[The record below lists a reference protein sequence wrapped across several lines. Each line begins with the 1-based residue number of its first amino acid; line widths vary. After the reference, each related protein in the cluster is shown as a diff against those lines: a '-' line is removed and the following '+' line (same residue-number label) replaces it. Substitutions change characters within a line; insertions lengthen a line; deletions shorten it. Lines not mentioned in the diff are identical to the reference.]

1 MKFSEFQKLLEDNF
15 ETSKLADIAR
25 EIDVT
30 PQVINNW
37 KSRDQVPYKYV
48 KKIRDK
54 ILDNNTTIQSMKINN
69 PFDHPSEYSK
79 PEKSDSRSL
88 QDFIEQ
94 ILELYYDVL
103 ANKKYIIYSLIVS
116 LLISIVHIYLFSKP
130 IFESTARILPVSDSN
145 TAGLASFANQFGVNV
160 GRDEAS
166 SLADAELY
174 PDIIESR
181 RLASLIILEKFKTKK
196 YSTEQELINILNDTP
211 LKKKWSEYE
220 KKIAINKLLNSV
232 KVSKSKKNPLVIL
245 TVTSS
250 ELDLTNDILDSI
262 INNLIKLLKSFKV
275 SELKEKKNFIKNRI
289 IEVEKD
295 LIKSEDEL
303 KVFREKNRKIS
314 FSPALLLKEER
325 HQRLVE
331 VQKEIYITLR
341 RELEMAQI
349 DEYDGASLI
358 QILDPPESK
367 GDISMNLV
375 IILLGYVFLGLIT
388 GISVVLILKWYKQNK
403 VIFIGKGKF

>member
-145 TAGLASFANQFGVNV
+145 T
-160 GRDEAS
+160 D
-166 SLADAELY
+166 
-174 PDIIESR
+174 
-181 RLASLIILEKFKTKK
+181 
-196 YSTEQELINILNDTP
+196 
-211 LKKKWSEYE
+211 
-220 KKIAINKLLNSV
+220 
-232 KVSKSKKNPLVIL
+232 
-245 TVTSS
+245 
-250 ELDLTNDILDSI
+250 
-262 INNLIKLLKSFKV
+262 
-275 SELKEKKNFIKNRI
+275 
-289 IEVEKD
+289 
-295 LIKSEDEL
+295 
-303 KVFREKNRKIS
+303 RK
-314 FSPALLLKEER
+314 
-325 HQRLVE
+325 
-331 VQKEIYITLR
+331 
-341 RELEMAQI
+341 
-349 DEYDGASLI
+349 
-358 QILDPPESK
+358 
-367 GDISMNLV
+367 
-375 IILLGYVFLGLIT
+375 
-388 GISVVLILKWYKQNK
+388 SVV
-403 VIFIGKGKF
+403 

>member
-367 GDISMNLV
+367 GDISINLV